1 MASQHEQTVHMNR
14 GQGRTGYAR
23 NSILQNIEQNRMRLM
38 IEDTISDICSTSSLF
53 PKNMVVV
60 DLGCSS
66 GPNALALVSI
76 AIDAIHNQCLHFQ
89 QPQVEVC
96 VLLNDLPDNDFNMV
110 VKSLD
115 VFKQSN
121 KSVVTGIVPG
131 SFYGRLFTSG
141 TVHLVCSSNSL
152 HWLSKAPEELKRNQ
166 IPAYDI
172 DEHVRMERR
181 PLVIGAYAQ
190 QFRKDFA
197 LFLEMRA
204 KELASGGRMVV
215 SLAGRRSEELA
226 SKFTHAW
233 ESVALI
239 LTEMV
244 SKSVI
249 NKEQFESFY
258 IPIYGPSDEELR
270 EIIELEGSFSIREMQ
285 VHEPLSGSDKMLI
298 TPSRIANLLRA
309 GFEPIIVQH
318 FGSSGEIMDEF
329 VRTAERRWSEEG
341 SLQQE
346 MARNPRVTLVVSLK
360 KMV

>member
-1 MASQHEQTVHMNR
+1 MASQHEQLVHMNQ
-14 GQGRTGYAR
+14 GQGKTSYAC
-23 NSILQNIEQNRMRLM
+23 NSSLQNVEQNRMRLM
-38 IEDTISDICSTSSLF
+38 IEETISDLCSTSSLF
-53 PKNMVVV
+53 PRNMVVA

-96 VLLNDLPDNDFNMV
+96 VLLNDLPDNDFNVV
-110 VKSLD
+110 VKSL
-115 VFKQSN
+115 VAFQQSH
-121 KSVVTGIVPG
+121 KSVVTGVVPG

-141 TVHLVCSSNSL
+141 SLHLVCSSNSL

-172 DEHVRMERR
+172 DENVRIERR
-181 PLVIGAYAQ
+181 PLVIGAYAR
-190 QFRKDFA
+190 QFRKDFT

-233 ESVALI
+233 ESVAQI
-239 LTEMV
+239 LSEMV
-244 SKSVI
+244 SKGVI
-249 NKEQFESFY
+249 NKEQFDSFY

-270 EIIELEGSFSIREMQ
+270 EIIQLEGSFSIREMQ
-285 VHEPLSGSDKMLI
+285 VPEPSSSSYNVLI
-298 TPSRIANLLRA
+298 TPSRIANMLRA

-318 FGSSGEIMDEF
+318 FGWSGEIMDEF

-360 KMV
+360 KVV